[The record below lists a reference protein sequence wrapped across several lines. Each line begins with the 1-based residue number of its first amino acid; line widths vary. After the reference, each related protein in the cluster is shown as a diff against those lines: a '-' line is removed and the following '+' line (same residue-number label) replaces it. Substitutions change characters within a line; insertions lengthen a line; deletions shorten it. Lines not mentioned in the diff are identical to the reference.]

1 MAVAP
6 VHVAVT
12 DRLLTRLTAIVGAR
26 NVLTSEADKA
36 PYLTE
41 WRGYYRG
48 RTPAVL
54 RPGSAQEI
62 SAILKL
68 ANETGTSIVP
78 QGGNTGLVGGQIPD
92 ESGRELV
99 LSLERLD
106 KIRAVDPAGST
117 ITAEA
122 GVILE
127 RLQERAAEAD
137 MLFPLS
143 LGAQGSCRIGGNI
156 STNAGGTSVL
166 SYGNT
171 RSLVLG
177 LEVVLP
183 TGEIWNGLRALL
195 KDNTGY
201 DLKQIFIGAEGT
213 LGVVTAAVLKLFPRP
228 RGQTVA
234 IAGLSDPASALRLL
248 RLARDVA
255 GTGLSAF
262 ELMPRFLIELLRDHL
277 DGARDPLGEA
287 HPWYVLLEVSSGRG
301 DDDARGILEQALATG
316 LERGV
321 VRDAAI
327 AASLEQAKLFWR
339 MRHGVSEVQKHAGG
353 SIKHDVSVA
362 VERVPDF
369 IERGSAAVAKLVPGI
384 VPLPFGHLGDGN
396 IHFNFTQPPG
406 MDRKAFMARAP
417 EVHAIM
423 TEIVMDLGGSIA
435 AEHGIGRYK
444 RELLRSVKSELELD
458 MMRRIKRAFDP
469 NNILNPGRV
478 V

>member
-1 MAVAP
+1 
-6 VHVAVT
+6 
-12 DRLLTRLTAIVGAR
+12 
-26 NVLTSEADKA
+26 
-36 PYLTE
+36 
-41 WRGYYRG
+41 
-48 RTPAVL
+48 
-54 RPGSAQEI
+54 
-62 SAILKL
+62 
-68 ANETGTSIVP
+68 
-78 QGGNTGLVGGQIPD
+78 
-92 ESGRELV
+92 
-99 LSLERLD
+99 
-106 KIRAVDPAGST
+106 
-117 ITAEA
+117 
-122 GVILE
+122 
-127 RLQERAAEAD
+127 
-137 MLFPLS
+137 
-143 LGAQGSCRIGGNI
+143 
-156 STNAGGTSVL
+156 
-166 SYGNT
+166 
-171 RSLVLG
+171 
-177 LEVVLP
+177 
-183 TGEIWNGLRALL
+183 
-195 KDNTGY
+195 
-201 DLKQIFIGAEGT
+201 
-213 LGVVTAAVLKLFPRP
+213 VVTAAVLKLFPRP

-255 GTGLSAF
+255 GTGLTAF

-287 HPWYVLLEVSSGRG
+287 HPWYVLLEISSGRG

-327 AASLEQAKLFWR
+327 AASLEQAKVFWR

-406 MDRKAFMARAP
+406 MDRTAFMARAP